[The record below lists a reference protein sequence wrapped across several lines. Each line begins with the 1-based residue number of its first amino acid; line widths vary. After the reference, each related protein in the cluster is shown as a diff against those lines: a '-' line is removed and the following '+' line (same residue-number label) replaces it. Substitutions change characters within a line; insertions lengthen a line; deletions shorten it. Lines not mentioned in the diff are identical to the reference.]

1 MILKLP
7 APIYE
12 ENIVSLTHEHGILKL
27 TYVDEEQTNRY
38 YSIVFTDVYWYE
50 FTDFEIMT
58 LQNWRFGVELIE
70 SEKSE
75 ILNVRLKSILE
86 KRRQFSFYSS
96 LNKLK
101 HYRIVIDDYG
111 AIEIISQNVEIEIKT
126 ANS

>member
-12 ENIVSLTHEHGILKL
+12 ENIVSLAHDHGVLKL

-38 YSIVFTDVYWYE
+38 YSIMFTGVYWYE
-50 FTDFEIMT
+50 FTDFEIMA
-58 LQNWRFGVELIE
+58 LNDWKFGLELVE
-70 SEKSE
+70 SENSE
-75 ILNVRLKSILE
+75 ILNGRLKCILE
-86 KRRQFSFYSS
+86 KRRHYSHYSS

-111 AIEIISQNVEIEIKT
+111 VIEVVSRNVEIETLI
-126 ANS
+126 ANL

>member
-12 ENIVSLTHEHGILKL
+12 ENIISLTHDYGVLKL
-27 TYVDEEQTNRY
+27 TYVDEEQTNRN
-38 YSIVFTDVYWYE
+38 YSIMFTGVYWYE

-58 LQNWRFGVELIE
+58 LNDWRFGLELVE

-75 ILNVRLKSILE
+75 ILNGRIKYILE
-86 KRRQFSFYSS
+86 KRSHDSHYSS

-111 AIEIISQNVEIEIKT
+111 VIEIVSQNVEIETLI
-126 ANS
+126 ANL